1 MSQIDKLGTIESKHF
16 IMAFILLIIISLC
29 PIINYLIKYKLS
41 NDHMLNCNLLN
52 IIFLIF

>member
-1 MSQIDKLGTIESKHF
+1 MSQIDKLRTIESKHF

-41 NDHMLNCNLLN
+41 NNHMLNCNLLN